1 MSELNTEYL
10 DRCIST
16 LEKAFLVLQKISNDA
31 LCEERGMR
39 DFQQL
44 IDDNGNV
51 AYDICRAACVKEF
64 EIILEQTGKLLKKCL
79 KPYFATPKQV
89 DQLNFKDI
97 FRHAAKYG
105 LFDADEAERWLRYRD
120 NRNDTAHDYGAGFA
134 DDTLTLLPQFIADA
148 RRAHD
153 IIRQYHD

>member
-10 DRCIST
+10 YRCIST
-16 LEKAFLVLQKISNDA
+16 LELAFRSLQ
-31 LCEERGMR
+31 
-39 DFQQL
+39 DFSA
-44 IDDNGNV
+44 DDGV
-51 AYDICRAACVKEF
+51 YDIYRAACVKEF

-105 LFDADEAERWLRYRD
+105 LLEAEEAERWLRYRD